1 MELEA
6 SSHRFIFFIS
16 SLCFSGLY
24 KKNMDAC
31 NGYYSGWLPTS
42 RQQAARKEASF
53 LLCTLFQGGLQADK
67 QTRRPSF
74 LRLRALLCSLRDFH

>member
-1 MELEA
+1 MELDA

-42 RQQAARKEASF
+42 RQQAAGSRQQAAS
-53 LLCTLFQGGLQADK
+53 
-67 QTRRPSF
+67 S
-74 LRLRALLCSLRDFH
+74 